1 MIFDEVENAA
11 KFLKI
16 LGEKNYSF
24 FNTLIVNVWQVPEYI
39 SDFEYPSALNIPGL
53 WICEGSEYA
62 WGSEYVRVLDMPR
75 F

>member
-16 LGEKNYSF
+16 LGEKNCSF

-53 WICEGSEYA
+53 
-62 WGSEYVRVLDMPR
+62 
-75 F
+75 

>member
-39 SDFEYPSALNIPGL
+39 SDFESPSALNIPGL
-53 WICEGSEYA
+53 
-62 WGSEYVRVLDMPR
+62 
-75 F
+75 